1 MPVFPAAG
9 SKRSMKP
16 SVPVAAVQ
24 DRILPAIGLMCTYVG
39 LIVCVNATGKVL
51 ATAGYHPQQVVFFR
65 HGVAFLLMLL
75 LFAPRHGVSIVVAR
89 RPGLQV
95 VRGIF
100 AITSSLFYFTGLASV
115 SLPLAAAI
123 SFTSPLLVTAL
134 SGPLLG
140 EQVGVRRWAAV
151 AVGFVGAMIVIRPG
165 GDTEWA
171 GLLIVGSA
179 ACAALYQITTRR
191 LAGQDHAETTNIWT
205 GLVGAALMCVLV
217 PFVWEMPESPQIWLL
232 FISMGLIGGIAHYI
246 LTKAFER
253 GPASLLSPF
262 SYLQL
267 IGATVAG
274 YILYGDLPDGMTW
287 VGAAVIVAAGLYIA
301 HRESRRR
308 KAPPQAG

>member
-1 MPVFPAAG
+1 
-9 SKRSMKP
+9 
-16 SVPVAAVQ
+16 
-24 DRILPAIGLMCTYVG
+24 
-39 LIVCVNATGKVL
+39 
-51 ATAGYHPQQVVFFR
+51 
-65 HGVAFLLMLL
+65 LLMLL
-75 LFAPRHGVSIVVAR
+75 LFAPRHGVRIVVAK

-100 AITSSLFYFTGLASV
+100 AIASSLFYFTGLASV

-140 EQVGVRRWAAV
+140 EEVGVRRWAAG
-151 AVGFVGAMIVIRPG
+151 AVGFVGAMSGIRPG
-165 GDTEWA
+165 GDTGWA
-171 GLLIVGSA
+171 GRLIAGGGAS
-179 ACAALYQITTRR
+179 AALYRVTVRR
-191 LAGQDHAETTNIWT
+191 LAGQAHAETTNIWT

-217 PFVWEMPESPQIWLL
+217 PFVWEMPESPQIWML

-267 IGATVAG
+267 I
-274 YILYGDLPDGMTW
+274 
-287 VGAAVIVAAGLYIA
+287 
-301 HRESRRR
+301 
-308 KAPPQAG
+308 